1 MTTLF
6 TSMSLNDYL
15 IYLIPLTT
23 TLFTSCPL
31 MTTLF
36 TSMSL
41 NDLPRYLPRY
51 PIMTTLFT
59 SMSLN
64 DYLIYLDVP

>member
-6 TSMSLNDYL
+6 TSMSLNDYI
-15 IYLIPLTT
+15 IYLDVPW
-23 TLFTSCPL
+23 C
-31 MTTLF
+31 
-36 TSMSL
+36 
-41 NDLPRYLPRY
+41 

>member
-36 TSMSL
+36 TSMSH
-41 NDLPRYLPRY
+41 
-51 PIMTTLFT
+51 
-59 SMSLN
+59 N
-64 DYLIYLDVP
+64 DYIIYLDVP

>member
-23 TLFTSCPL
+23 TLFTS
-31 MTTLF
+31 
-36 TSMSL
+36 
-41 NDLPRYLPRY
+41 
-51 PIMTTLFT
+51 
-59 SMSLN
+59 MSLN

>member
-1 MTTLF
+1 
-6 TSMSLNDYL
+6 
-15 IYLIPLTT
+15 
-23 TLFTSCPL
+23 

-41 NDLPRYLPRY
+41 NDLMTLIYLDDYIIYPRCPLMTYPYLPRC
-51 PIMTTLFT
+51 PLMATLFT

>member
-1 MTTLF
+1 MITLF

-15 IYLIPLTT
+15 IYLDVP
-23 TLFTSCPL
+23 TLIDL
-31 MTTLF
+31 MT
-36 TSMSL
+36 
-41 NDLPRYLPRY
+41 YLPRC
-51 PIMTTLFT
+51 PLMTTLFT

>member
-6 TSMSLNDYL
+6 TSMTLNDYI
-15 IYLIPLTT
+15 IYLDVPKW
-23 TLFTSCPL
+23 
-31 MTTLF
+31 
-36 TSMSL
+36 
-41 NDLPRYLPRY
+41 LPYLPRC
-51 PIMTTLFT
+51 PLMTTLFT

>member
-15 IYLIPLTT
+15 IYLDDYLIYR
-23 TLFTSCPL
+23 CPL

-36 TSMSL
+36 TDVL
-41 NDLPRYLPRY
+41 
-51 PIMTTLFT
+51 MTTLFT